1 MATEYNMADYESDE
15 GEEFLDP
22 PQEQNLFS
30 AALFLQELLASHDI
44 PHALTGGF
52 SLRLRGRDRQ
62 ARQID
67 FAVQPSGGMRQLK
80 EMLRPYPRSAYPEEQ
95 NRGLVQS
102 WILTSGRRIRYPNMC
117 EGIMK
122 IFVETGP
129 GFDDCAA
136 YRRIEVDLK
145 GPGKMS
151 TILASCNDL
160 ADLNCQGIAGSPL
173 DLEKCRIEI
182 TADVGN
188 GRAEKIT
195 LLDLIHALNGKL
207 KVLYERRY
215 ERDFQ
220 DVHWFLAEYP
230 EQIRKHADELDEDG
244 LRTFIDSLPNEK
256 SAFWNNFFD
265 LSDLESEHGSDHVEG
280 SSR

>member
-1 MATEYNMADYESDE
+1 
-15 GEEFLDP
+15 
-22 PQEQNLFS
+22 
-30 AALFLQELLASHDI
+30 
-44 PHALTGGF
+44 
-52 SLRLRGRDRQ
+52 
-62 ARQID
+62 
-67 FAVQPSGGMRQLK
+67 
-80 EMLRPYPRSAYPEEQ
+80 
-95 NRGLVQS
+95 
-102 WILTSGRRIRYPNMC
+102 MC

-151 TILASCNDL
+151 TIHESCNDL

-182 TADVGN
+182 TADVGD

-215 ERDFQ
+215 ARDFQ
-220 DVHWFLAEYP
+220 DVHWFLAEDP

-256 SAFWNNFFD
+256 SAFWNSFFD